1 MYMAII
7 IEQHNGIHV
16 LRDDLLSGGTKSILA
31 DYIIQQHIEKDQF
44 VYASPAVGGF
54 QVALSIYCNHY
65 DKQAIIFSAKR
76 KKPHHHTALC
86 KELGATIAEVS
97 PGYLSLIQHRAKHY
111 CNDNPQAHY
120 IDFGAYSETNIH
132 LLSNRCKMVVE
143 KLGKEPDEIWVAVGS
158 GTLLRSILQATTTS
172 RIYGVVVGADVH
184 NDNERV
190 TLIRYPRPFEYEC
203 KFETP
208 FPSHPNY
215 DRKAFEMMMQSHR
228 NGSVLFWNV
237 MG

>member
-1 MYMAII
+1 MDIT

-97 PGYLSLIQHRAKHY
+97 PGYLSLVQHRAKQY

-120 IDFGAYSETNIH
+120 IDFGAYSETNIY

-158 GTLLRSILQATTTS
+158 GTLLRSILKATTTS
-172 RIYGVVVGADVH
+172 RIYGVLVGADFH
-184 NDNERV
+184 IDDERV
-190 TLIRYPRPFEYEC
+190 TLIRHPRPFEYES

-208 FPSHPNY
+208 FPSNANY
-215 DRKAFEMMMQSHR
+215 DRKAFEMMMQSRR